1 MSATDYVIK
10 VGTKHAYIVN
20 KKKTNK
26 KGSRI
31 GWDKR
36 IVKDNEILQLFE
48 FFLRRWCK
56 KHGKPSRQNSPKSRV
71 RTPDP
76 HYAGRN
82 SQNCRFLRT
91 VLGRQAL

>member
-1 MSATDYVIK
+1 MAATDYVIK

-20 KKKTNK
+20 KKKTIK

-36 IVKDNEILQLFE
+36 IVKDNEILALFE

-56 KHGKPSRQNSPKSRV
+56 DNDADSVVFINRKGDKLYQATLIDTEGKHV
-71 RTPDP
+71 E
-76 HYAGRN
+76 
-82 SQNCRFLRT
+82 CRKDD
-91 VLGRQAL
+91 

>member
-1 MSATDYVIK
+1 MAATDYVIK

-36 IVKDNEILQLFE
+36 IVKDNEILALFE
-48 FFLRRWCK
+48 FFLRRWCQDNDADSVVFINRK
-56 KHGKPSRQNSPKSRV
+56 GDKLYQATLIDTKSEHV
-71 RTPDP
+71 ECTKDD
-76 HYAGRN
+76 
-82 SQNCRFLRT
+82 
-91 VLGRQAL
+91 

>member
-1 MSATDYVIK
+1 MAATDYVIK

-56 KHGKPSRQNSPKSRV
+56 KHGKPSVIVGNPKG
-71 RTPDP
+71 DQL
-76 HYAGRN
+76 Y
-82 SQNCRFLRT
+82 
-91 VLGRQAL
+91 QATLIDTKSEHVECTKDD